1 MKMNGLWRAK
11 LKRYIRCIGWKQDG
25 VLEYAEELRGIPENK
40 EVKVLFVENESTYY
54 IEVIR

>member
-1 MKMNGLWRAK
+1 MDDGGLS

>member
-1 MKMNGLWRAK
+1 M
-11 LKRYIRCIGWKQDG
+11 KRYIRCIGCKEDD
-25 VLEYAEELRGIPENK
+25 VLGYANELRGIEENK